1 VSDLPPTPDLAA
13 LVEELRAQLGGLRSA
28 NARLREVVVG
38 KDELL
43 AGKEG
48 LLANQDRLIEAQRE
62 QLGNYAETVRLHA
75 DREQVQDQLVDS
87 QGELIDSQGEL
98 IDRLT
103 AENAELRRRLSM
115 DSSNSSLPPSS
126 DPPAAKAKRR
136 KAASQRERSTTRKPG
151 GQTGREGSGLE
162 PSDHVDQVERV
173 EPAECSTC
181 GQPLDEAAPDAGFT
195 PVQMW
200 DIPPI
205 QLTVTQFDLVRRRCP
220 AGHRTQAQPPAGVA
234 GPVCYGPNIRAAVTQ
249 IAYLG
254 HVSME
259 RTATLLGDL
268 LGCPVSTG
276 FVASCLTRLADKLD
290 GFEADLKDAL
300 AGAERIHHDETPV
313 PVNGG
318 TGYVYAARADGLV
331 WYGAHEHRSHT
342 ATDGFGILPRF
353 AGVLVRDDWAGY
365 HKYSDPGRG
374 GKVTGVQLCCAHLMR
389 DLQAVWE
396 ADPQGQAWA
405 AQMRQ
410 TLTKARRAVDAAV
423 DAGAVSLPPA
433 TLGQLRGLYAN
444 TAEQGVAANAP
455 GVKGASKEAY
465 KLAKRMAKRIDQV
478 LYFTADFDVDWTNNS
493 CEQAIRMAKLQA
505 KISGSWRSMRGL
517 KVFCRIRSYIATAR
531 AHDVPVFTALR
542 DAFLDSPWSI
552 PATA

>member
-1 VSDLPPTPDLAA
+1 
-13 LVEELRAQLGGLRSA
+13 
-28 NARLREVVVG
+28 
-38 KDELL
+38 
-43 AGKEG
+43 
-48 LLANQDRLIEAQRE
+48 
-62 QLGNYAETVRLHA
+62 
-75 DREQVQDQLVDS
+75 
-87 QGELIDSQGEL
+87 
-98 IDRLT
+98 
-103 AENAELRRRLSM
+103 M
-115 DSSNSSLPPSS
+115 
-126 DPPAAKAKRR
+126 
-136 KAASQRERSTTRKPG
+136 
-151 GQTGREGSGLE
+151 
-162 PSDHVDQVERV
+162 
-173 EPAECSTC
+173 
-181 GQPLDEAAPDAGFT
+181 
-195 PVQMW
+195 
-200 DIPPI
+200 
-205 QLTVTQFDLVRRRCP
+205 
-220 AGHRTQAQPPAGVA
+220 
-234 GPVCYGPNIRAAVTQ
+234 
-249 IAYLG
+249 
-254 HVSME
+254 
-259 RTATLLGDL
+259 
-268 LGCPVSTG
+268 
-276 FVASCLTRLADKLD
+276 
-290 GFEADLKDAL
+290 
-300 AGAERIHHDETPV
+300 

-331 WYGAHEHRSHT
+331 WYGAHEHRSHA

-410 TLTKARRAVDAAV
+410 TLTKARRAVDDAV
-423 DAGAVSLPPA
+423 DAGASNLPPA

-478 LYFTADFDVDWTNNS
+478 LYFSVDFDVDWTNNS

-517 KVFCRIRSYIATAR
+517 KAFCRIRSYIATAR